1 MLKLTPHIC
10 KKTKGKHFQ
19 RGLIPK
25 YDEPFKIEKKIGV
38 VA

>member
-10 KKTKGKHFQ
+10 KKTNGKHFQ